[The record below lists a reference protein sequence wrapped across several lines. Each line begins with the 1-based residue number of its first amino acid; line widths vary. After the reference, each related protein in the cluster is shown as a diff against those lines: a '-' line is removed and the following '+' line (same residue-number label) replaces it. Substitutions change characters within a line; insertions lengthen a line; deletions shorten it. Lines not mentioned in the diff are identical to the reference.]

1 MFPVEF
7 AQTEAGPV
15 MTGVGNG
22 LIVTLYCAVV
32 TAHEVAVMVSVTWT
46 HPAPA
51 AFHVTVMELVPAPP
65 VIVPPD
71 IAHT

>member
-1 MFPVEF
+1 
-7 AQTEAGPV
+7 
-15 MTGVGNG
+15 MTGVGSG

-32 TAHEVAVMVSVTWT
+32 TAQVVAVIVSVTWT

-51 AFHVTVMELVPAPP
+51 AFHVTVMELDPAPD

-71 IAHT
+71 IAHA